1 MVETSGPNAD
11 SEAAVVDAAV
21 TADTETK
28 SSDITPNNDAANTNT
43 TATQKGSDDPPLTK
57 KQLKRRKRW
66 EKALA
71 VKKRRKEQE
80 KEIRILKAKKEGR
93 DLDAERAQQAKAEK
107 EGKGWARREQA
118 WKDRCNKGKIDESF
132 RVCFDCN
139 FEDQMTWKE
148 VNSLSLQLRYT
159 YAMNRKSSMP
169 VHIDVC
175 SLKSGCD
182 TRKHME
188 KVDGFPESW
197 ANRAYH
203 CHEGSLEEVFGEAL
217 SNIGKNKDEDKQEN
231 DEEGQIGSKEDS
243 GSSKDNCRQSLPKL
257 RPNHQLVYLTGDS
270 EETLSTLDNNTTY
283 IIGGIVD
290 RNRLKRAAIDRAEA
304 IASSSTLPI
313 KTARLPLN
321 EHLDFKASTRVL
333 TCNHVFEILLKFRE
347 NGYQDWGKAV
357 LSVLPDR
364 KDIHQKEKEQSEVK
378 NQNDS

>member
-21 TADTETK
+21 AADTETK
-28 SSDITPNNDAANTNT
+28 SSDITPNNDAANT
-43 TATQKGSDDPPLTK
+43 TATQKDSDDPPLSK

-188 KVDGFPESW
+188 KVDGFPDSW

-231 DEEGQIGSKEDS
+231 DEEGQIDSKEDS
-243 GSSKDNCRQSLPKL
+243 GSSKDNCQQSLPKL

-304 IASSSTLPI
+304 IGSSSTLPI